1 MALSCDYKHTTT
13 FGDEIKIEVQVAGY
27 TDVRLTLSYTMR
39 NKATNVLVAT
49 ATSVHCFLNAEGLP
63 IPVKKYFPA
72 LDAILRQKG
81 PPY

>member
-1 MALSCDYKHTTT
+1 MNAVLFCLFTCRPAWFS
-13 FGDEIKIEVQVAGY
+13 IKWNAISTSTSPAKKSI
-27 TDVRLTLSYTMR
+27 LNSL
-39 NKATNVLVAT
+39 NVLVAT

-72 LDAILRQKG
+72 LDAILRQKA

>member
-1 MALSCDYKHTTT
+1 MNAVLLCLFACRAAWFS
-13 FGDEIKIEVQVAGY
+13 IKWNVISTSTSPAKKSI
-27 TDVRLTLSYTMR
+27 LNSS
-39 NKATNVLVAT
+39 NVLVAT

-72 LDAILRQKG
+72 LDTILRQKG

>member
-27 TDVRLTLSYTMR
+27 SYTMR